1 MQGGDL
7 DYGSEQNSPTVFD
20 DHSNSTINTACTNTH
35 TTPHSTAHTTHM
47 LRGVGSDVADTP
59 DTAQMTLLL
68 EEEVKQFNINLA
80 ARNQPSVIT
89 SM

>member
-1 MQGGDL
+1 
-7 DYGSEQNSPTVFD
+7 
-20 DHSNSTINTACTNTH
+20 
-35 TTPHSTAHTTHM
+35 M
-47 LRGVGSDVADTP
+47 LRGLGSDVADTP

-68 EEEVKQFNINLA
+68 EEEVKQFNIKLA